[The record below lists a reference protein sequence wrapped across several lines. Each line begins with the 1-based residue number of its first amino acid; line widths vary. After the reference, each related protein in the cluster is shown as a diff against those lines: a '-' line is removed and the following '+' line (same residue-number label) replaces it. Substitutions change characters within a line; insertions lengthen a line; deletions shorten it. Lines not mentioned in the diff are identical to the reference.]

1 MFKNKKINLA
11 LVFLLFLGIAILVL
25 SKLIFNDYL
34 IGRFIDFS
42 VPPVSFLLKNVLKI
56 DFYTWNNIAN
66 GGLRSTFS
74 STLIPVNSILYFPV
88 WLGCSVWFISRYQM
102 VLPLA
107 TAMFSFFLLAQKLL
121 LNLSLSD
128 SKKRVIAILGAIFF
142 VLNNYFFC
150 ELIFGSTPMY
160 FTFALIPL
168 FLYFFISYIS
178 EKIFFFFPLALISLM
193 IISSTLQHFVMI
205 YIFMIIFGIIYKE
218 WKAIVKI
225 IFAHIVL
232 SLYWI
237 LPFFSSV
244 SQIRSQEL
252 SVDFSNGLV
261 NSSTNFISSLINKDY
276 FGNRLLYTLSLDN
289 RYLAFFWTINAFFL
303 LLLCLYALYKSHLL
317 PRFYQKTIL
326 WFSGILVLSI
336 LFIKGG
342 KEPFGFFVLYL
353 YKNFTPINLYRSLQH
368 YIGFYVIAVSILF
381 ILSSYILI
389 KKEKRIVWLIFVL
402 ILINA
407 APWFSGDLGRRKI
420 SGDGE
425 IPSYVGEYKLTEGD
439 FQLYNLNQR
448 FLDFSLLT
456 IPPNYSVYFMPNAK
470 NSVKTQGGDTGLG
483 YGNKPFYATD
493 VNSPIKILLDSLERD
508 LYIQEDPFD
517 KNSKLLSLLNI
528 KYLILRNDVESASSE
543 NFKLF
548 NSDRT
553 KEELKK
559 SSIFSS
565 SEEYGET
572 TIYKLKEYLPII
584 YSPKEIVFSNGTL
597 DKLTDIASSA
607 DFDPRSLVVFDENQ
621 KNFDQL
627 KNNLGNIDQSLPVIE
642 YRHIDSTKYRL
653 VIHKASKKFP
663 IVLNESYNSGWEIYP
678 AEINR
683 SSSENLNKDLDDYKI
698 FTGETE
704 EQASVGDIKKY
715 IEDNFISNLGNNNNK
730 NRTVVSFVDGREIY
744 SKEDYGIEFISK
756 NNFGTI
762 QNNNLEAGEFW
773 QSWGV
778 PNYQAE
784 HFVANGFANGW
795 LINTDDLCSKKK
807 NCFKNPDGSYDL
819 ELTIEY
825 RPQKLFYIGA
835 TISGSVLLLMLF
847 YLFWKIIGYK
857 IKKNAH
863 QK

>member
-1 MFKNKKINLA
+1 MFKNKKINLI
-11 LVFLLFLGIAILVL
+11 LIFLLFLGIAILVL

-74 STLIPVNSILYFPV
+74 STLIPVNSILYFPA

-102 VLPLA
+102 VLPLV
-107 TAMFSFFLLAQKLL
+107 TAMFSFFLLARKLL

-128 SKKRVIAILGAIFF
+128 GGKRAIAILGALFF
-142 VLNNYFFC
+142 TLNNYFFC

-178 EKIFFFFPLALISLM
+178 EKRFFFFPLTLISLM
-193 IISSTLQHFVMI
+193 IISSTLQHFVMT
-205 YIFMIIFGIIYKE
+205 YIFMIVFGIIYKE
-218 WKAIVKI
+218 WKAIIKV
-225 IFAHIVL
+225 IFAHLIL

-276 FGNRLLYTLSLDN
+276 FGNRLLYTLSLGN
-289 RYLAFFWTINAFFL
+289 RYLGFFWTINAFLL
-303 LLLCLYALYKSHLL
+303 LLLCLYALYRSQLL
-317 PRFYQKTIL
+317 SKLYQKITL
-326 WFSGILVLSI
+326 WFAGILILSL

-342 KEPFGFFVLYL
+342 KEPFGLFVLYL

-381 ILSSYILI
+381 ILSSYLLI
-389 KKEKRIVWLIFVL
+389 KKEKRVVWLIFVL
-402 ILINA
+402 VLINA
-407 APWFSGDLGRRKI
+407 SPWFSGDLGRRKI

-425 IPSYVGEYKLTEGD
+425 IPSYIGEFKMTEGD

-456 IPPNYSVYFMPNAK
+456 IPPNYSVYFMPNAE
-470 NSVKTQGGDTGLG
+470 NSVKSQGGDTGLG
-483 YGNKPFYATD
+483 YGNKPFYAAD
-493 VNSPIKILLDSLERD
+493 VSSPMKILLDSLERS
-508 LYIQEDPFD
+508 LYIQEDSFD
-517 KNSKLLSLLNI
+517 KNSKLFSLLNI
-528 KYLILRNDVESASSE
+528 KYLTLRGDVEPASSE
-543 NFKLF
+543 NLKLF

-559 SSIFSS
+559 SSVFSS

-572 TIYKLKEYLPII
+572 IIYKFKEYLPII
-584 YSPKEIVFSNGTL
+584 YSPKEIVFSSGTL
-597 DKLTDIASSA
+597 DKLIDITSSA
-607 DFDPRSLVVFDENQ
+607 DFDPRSLVIFDENQ

-627 KNNLGNIDQSLPVIE
+627 KTSLSDINQSLPVIE

-653 VIHKASKKFP
+653 VIHKASGMFP
-663 IVLNESYNSGWEIYP
+663 LILSESYNSGWEIYP
-678 AEINR
+678 TEINR
-683 SSSENLNKDLDDYKI
+683 SSSENLAEALENYKI
-698 FTGETE
+698 FSNEVE
-704 EQASVGDIKKY
+704 EQASTEDIKKY
-715 IEDNFISNLGNNNNK
+715 IEDNFISTLGNNSNK
-730 NRTVVSFVDGREIY
+730 NRTIVSFVDGHEVR
-744 SKEDYGIEFISK
+744 SKENYNVEFVSK

-762 QNNNLEAGEFW
+762 QNNNLEAGKFW

-778 PNYQAE
+778 SNYQTE
-784 HFVANGFANGW
+784 HFVANGFTNGW
-795 LINTDDLCSKKK
+795 LINTDDLCSKEAD
-807 NCFKNPDGSYDL
+807 CLRNPDGSYDL

-847 YLFWKIIGYK
+847 YLFWRIIGYK
-857 IKKNAH
+857 IRKNVH
-863 QK
+863 